1 MLDLVITDTYDIID
15 DIDILSPLG
24 KSDHAILNIK
34 CQSIM
39 HMEDNSTSKFN
50 YGKGDYEKLR
60 NSLDIDWVH
69 VFNSFGNEVD
79 KMWDY
84 FKNEL
89 LLNVQKYIP
98 VASNFRQWKKPLWK
112 CPVSVNL
119 QGLIKKKSRLWKR
132 FIETRNPQT
141 HKEYKKVL
149 NEIRKQTRL
158 IIKKNSVKLQNNA
171 NLIQR
176 NFGNM
181 SIVRQEKMPTI
192 ISESISRNSI
202 AFDNFSAKNP
212 QEICHKVFLSTSPV
226 KCSHYIP
233 KIQKAIFSNTL
244 YTVCSRLQL
253 DKFLHPKMGGG
264 LLMRKFH
271 VSVLKIQTKKDAGG

>member
-1 MLDLVITDTYDIID
+1 MGLLFPLGTFPKKFHPDPSTFYLVIVVTNKQTERQTNAGKNIIPRFRGDNKFLDTLQKNFLIQHVQTATRVRGSDTPHVLDLVITDTNDIID
-15 DIDILSPLG
+15 DIEILSPLG

-34 CQSIM
+34 CQSVL
-39 HMEDNSTSKFN
+39 HREDNSTSKYN
-50 YGKGDYEKLR
+50 YSKGDYEKLR
-60 NSLDIDWVH
+60 NSLHIDWVH
-69 VFNSFGNEVD
+69 VFNSFGNDVD

-98 VASNFRQWKKPLWK
+98 VASNFRQWKKPSWK

-141 HKEYKKVL
+141 HKEYKKVR
-149 NEIRKQTRL
+149 NKIRKQTHL

-171 NLIQR
+171 NIIQR

-181 SIVRQEKMPTI
+181 LTVSQENKLEMVI
-192 ISESISRNSI
+192 LNLMVVM
-202 AFDNFSAKNP
+202 
-212 QEICHKVFLSTSPV
+212 EIFW
-226 KCSHYIP
+226 
-233 KIQKAIFSNTL
+233 
-244 YTVCSRLQL
+244 
-253 DKFLHPKMGGG
+253 
-264 LLMRKFH
+264 
-271 VSVLKIQTKKDAGG
+271 